1 MYDFWI
7 NLGYSGQKIEVK
19 AIGDTNYFD
28 KEDNVEKI
36 NEYVNKQTF
45 PIDVNLTPA
54 QRRLLLNRRVAVVF
68 IPAMQ

>member
-1 MYDFWI
+1 M
-7 NLGYSGQKIEVK
+7 K
-19 AIGDTNYFD
+19 AIGATNYFD